1 MPPPSPADAPTRPP
15 LRSAA
20 FPGAPARAAAASSG
34 ITPADLAACRRLL
47 ADGSKSFFAASLLL
61 PTRVRA
67 PATALYAFCR
77 VADDVVDREGG
88 PAALA
93 RLTERLDRAYAGRP
107 LDHPVDRAFAATVEH
122 FALPKALPEA
132 LLDGFAWDEAGR
144 RYETLADLE
153 GYAVRVAG
161 SVGAM
166 MAVLMGVRDAAALAR
181 ATDLGV
187 AMQLTNI
194 ARDVGEDAR
203 AGRVY
208 LPLAWLAEAGL
219 DADRFLAAPRHDA
232 ALASVVE
239 RLVAAADTLY
249 ARADAGIAALPR
261 DCRPAIRAARLI
273 YAEIGR
279 EVVRAGC
286 DSVSR
291 RAVVSKRRKLALAAQ
306 AAGALA
312 SLHRPDAV
320 PPLAAA
326 LYVVEAAAR
335 PTPARAAMA
344 AAPRSVDFVLDL
356 FERLERQG
364 QGALGGG
371 SIAAGG
377 LGANAL
383 GAGVPASADR

>member
-1 MPPPSPADAPTRPP
+1 MPPPSPADAATRSPARATDFPGPP
-15 LRSAA
+15 VRATA
-20 FPGAPARAAAASSG
+20 FPGATARAAAATGG
-34 ITPADLAACRRLL
+34 IAPADLAACRRLL
-47 ADGSKSFFAASLLL
+47 AEGSKSFFAASLLL
-61 PTRVRA
+61 PQRVRA

-107 LDHPVDRAFAATVEH
+107 LDHPVDRALAATVAQ
-122 FALPKALPEA
+122 FALPRALPEA

-153 GYAVRVAG
+153 AYAVRVAG

-203 AGRVY
+203 TGRVY

-232 ALASVVE
+232 ALASVVA
-239 RLVAAADTLY
+239 RLVTAAETLY

-279 EVVRAGC
+279 EVLRAGC

-312 SLHRPDAV
+312 SLHRPDAA

-326 LYVVEAAAR
+326 RYVVEAAAR
-335 PTPARAAMA
+335 PAPA
-344 AAPRSVDFVLDL
+344 AATVRSVDFVIAL
-356 FERLERQG
+356 FDRLERQE
-364 QGALGGG
+364 
-371 SIAAGG
+371 AGG
-377 LGANAL
+377 LA
-383 GAGVPASADR
+383 AGLSASADR

>member
-1 MPPPSPADAPTRPP
+1 M
-15 LRSAA
+15 
-20 FPGAPARAAAASSG
+20 
-34 ITPADLAACRRLL
+34 
-47 ADGSKSFFAASLLL
+47 
-61 PTRVRA
+61 
-67 PATALYAFCR
+67 
-77 VADDVVDREGG
+77 
-88 PAALA
+88 
-93 RLTERLDRAYAGRP
+93 
-107 LDHPVDRAFAATVEH
+107 
-122 FALPKALPEA
+122 
-132 LLDGFAWDEAGR
+132 
-144 RYETLADLE
+144 
-153 GYAVRVAG
+153 RVAG

-232 ALASVVE
+232 ALASVVG

-286 DSVSR
+286 DSVTR

-312 SLHRPDAV
+312 SLHRPDTS

-335 PTPARAAMA
+335 PTPARAVTA
-344 AAPRSVDFVLDL
+344 AAPKGVDFVLDL

-364 QGALGGG
+364 QGGLGGG
-371 SIAAGG
+371 A
-377 LGANAL
+377 LGAGAL
-383 GAGVPASADR
+383 GAGVPASADH

>member
-1 MPPPSPADAPTRPP
+1 MPPPSPADAATRPV
-15 LRSAA
+15 RATA

-34 ITPADLAACRRLL
+34 ISPADLAACRQLL

-61 PTRVRA
+61 PPRVRA

-107 LDHPVDRAFAATVEH
+107 LDHPVDRAFAATVDH
-122 FALPKALPEA
+122 FALPRALPEA

-153 GYAVRVAG
+153 AYGVRVAG

-203 AGRVY
+203 SGRLY
-208 LPLAWLAEAGL
+208 LPLAWLAEAGIE
-219 DADRFLAAPRHDA
+219 ADRFLAAPRHSA
-232 ALASVVE
+232 ALAGVVA

-286 DSVSR
+286 DSVGR
-291 RAVVSKRRKLALAAQ
+291 RAVVSKSRKLALAAR
-306 AAGALA
+306 AAGAVA
-312 SLHRPDAV
+312 SIPWPDAE

-326 LYVVEAAAR
+326 RYVVEAAAR
-335 PTPARAAMA
+335 RAPTRPAMA
-344 AAPRSVDFVLDL
+344 VAAPRGVDFVLDL

-364 QGALGGG
+364 QGSLGGG
-371 SIAAGG
+371 T
-377 LGANAL
+377 LGSGTL
-383 GAGVPASADR
+383 GSGVPASADR